1 MAPEVAVASDR
12 MVPVPR
18 WNRRGTLVLESPA
31 TERRASRGVHT
42 AVSASVRAASGL
54 SAWRTVV
61 IGLVAV
67 LSAGIGVALGGFLLN
82 TRSDAV
88 GNAAAYV
95 PADAPFY
102 VEMRLEPSAEQDAAL
117 RDLLGRFPAIE
128 GVDLERP
135 LYAQMVELIDEKL
148 AAEPDVEVS
157 WAEDVAPWFGGHVAF
172 GLTSFPIE
180 AMDVS
185 DPMAAP
191 PIPDMVVIVAV
202 TDPAAARG
210 AIERLAADQPDM
222 ETTASDHRG
231 VTVHSLTSGDGAYAV
246 TDDALLFAPTAEAI
260 TTALD
265 TAADPEQRLS
275 DAPRIAEMIAGLP
288 SDWLAFAAYD
298 FTELMAASFEQAD
311 GAPSADAFRALMENQ
326 PMRGAMAIS
335 ASGDRIAMDAVSEA
349 PSGAFAVENADRGLA
364 GEVPSDALYYGDGG
378 NIGTALAA
386 FVEAMTA
393 AAEEDPAI
401 AEQIATAES
410 ALGADLEE
418 MVAWIG
424 DGAIVAGWDGTEP
437 YAGLVLVPNDVDA
450 AQRRI
455 GQLVTFAGLAT
466 MDPSSGV
473 TVDEAEVAGAT
484 VTTIR
489 WEDPDAMPMEGMPV
503 PTGLAVQVTVT
514 DDRALI
520 GLGETFVGRVLELDA
535 ADSLAAEPR
544 FADAVAE
551 LGPTANAGVAWLDLA
566 GTREA
571 IEQAIGPMLEFLD
584 PEGAYDSEIRPWLL
598 PLDRMVTV
606 TVLDGEMLVQRSALL
621 IE

>member
-1 MAPEVAVASDR
+1 MTV
-12 MVPVPR
+12 
-18 WNRRGTLVLESPA
+18 
-31 TERRASRGVHT
+31 
-42 AVSASVRAASGL
+42 VSASVRAASGL
-54 SAWRTVV
+54 SAWRTAV

-67 LSAGIGVALGGFLLN
+67 LSAGIGVALGGFLLD
-82 TRSDAV
+82 TRPGAV
-88 GNAAAYV
+88 GIAAAYV

-102 VEMRLEPSAEQDAAL
+102 VEVRLEPSAEQDAAL
-117 RDLLGRFPAIE
+117 RELLGRFPAIE
-128 GVDLERP
+128 GVDLARP
-135 LYAQMVELIDEKL
+135 LYEQVVELIDEKL
-148 AAEPDVEVS
+148 AAEADADVS

-180 AMDVS
+180 AMGMM
-185 DPMAAP
+185 DPMASP
-191 PIPDMVVIVAV
+191 PIPDMVVIVGV
-202 TDPAAARG
+202 TDPVAARST
-210 AIERLAADQPDM
+210 IERLAADQPDM
-222 ETTASDHRG
+222 ETTLSDHRG

-260 TTALD
+260 TAALD
-265 TAADPEQRLS
+265 TAAEPAQRLS
-275 DAPRIAEMIAGLP
+275 DAPRIADMAAELP

-298 FTELMAASFEQAD
+298 FTELIAASFEQAD
-311 GAPSADAFRALMENQ
+311 GVPTADAFRALMENQ

-364 GEVPSDALYYGDGG
+364 GEVPADALYYGDGG

-418 MVAWIG
+418 MVARIG
-424 DGAIVAGWDGTEP
+424 DGAIVAGWDGNEP
-437 YAGLVLVPNDVDA
+437 YAGMVLVPNDVAA

-455 GQLVTFAGLAT
+455 GQLVTFAGLAA
-466 MDPSSGV
+466 MDPGSGI
-473 TVDEAEVAGAT
+473 TVDEAEMAGAT

-489 WEDPDAMPMEGMPV
+489 WEDPNAMPMEGVPV
-503 PTGLAVQVTVT
+503 PTGVSVQVTVT
-514 DDRALI
+514 DDRALV

-544 FADAVAE
+544 YADAIAE
-551 LGPTANAGVAWLDLA
+551 LGPTSNAGVAWLDLA
-566 GTREA
+566 GAREA
-571 IEQAIGPMLEFLD
+571 IEQAIGPMLGFID
-584 PEGAYDSEIRPWLL
+584 PDGAYESEVKPWLL

-606 TVLDGEMLVQRSALL
+606 TVLDGETLVQRSALL